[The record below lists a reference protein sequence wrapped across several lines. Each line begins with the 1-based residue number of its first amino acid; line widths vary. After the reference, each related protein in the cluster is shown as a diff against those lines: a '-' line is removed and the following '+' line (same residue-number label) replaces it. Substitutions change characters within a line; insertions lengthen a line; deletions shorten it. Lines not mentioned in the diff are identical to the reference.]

1 MREDRAEQHKQRV
14 SPRISWWWITAILAL
29 MIVANYWLW
38 RTASYAS
45 VRLEEGTQHS
55 FPYHEYAA
63 LLSEFVDE
71 NGLVDYRGL
80 KQNRSSLDDFSLSLE
95 RVGSDSYADWNREE
109 QIALWINAYNAL
121 TLKVIVDHYPIESSF
136 LASLHFPK
144 NSIRQISGVWDKLLF
159 SVMNERVTLDQIKHR
174 ILRQRFKEPRIRMA
188 LASAAMGSPPLRREP
203 FIAARLY
210 AQLDDQCRRFLGH
223 PESLRIDKEKRLVFL
238 SSTFES
244 YGEDFLDT
252 HATER
257 KFSDD
262 QGMERGDPWI
272 SLLTISR
279 QAIVRIW
286 RLGTMKSGY
295 LEHDWSPK

>member
-80 KQNRSSLDDFSLSLE
+80 KQNRSSLDDFSFSLE
-95 RVGSDSYADWNREE
+95 RVGSDSYAGWNREE

-121 TLKVIVDHYPIESSF
+121 TLKTIVDHYPIESSF
-136 LASLHFPK
+136 LTSLHFPK
-144 NSIRQISGVWDKLLF
+144 NSIRQISGVWD
-159 SVMNERVTLDQIKHR
+159 QIKHR
-174 ILRQRFKEPRIRMA
+174 ILRQRFKEPRLRMA

-203 FIAARLY
+203 FIAARLD

-223 PESLRIDKEKRLVFL
+223 PERLWIDKEKCLVFL
-238 SSTFES
+238 SSTFKS
-244 YGEDFLDT
+244 YREDFLDT

-257 KFSDD
+257 KLSDD
-262 QGMERGDPWI
+262 QRVERATLDFVADYLTPSDRAYLETGDYK
-272 SLLTISR
+272 
-279 QAIVRIW
+279 VR
-286 RLGTMKSGY
+286 Y
-295 LEHDWSPK
+295 LEHDWSLNERPADL